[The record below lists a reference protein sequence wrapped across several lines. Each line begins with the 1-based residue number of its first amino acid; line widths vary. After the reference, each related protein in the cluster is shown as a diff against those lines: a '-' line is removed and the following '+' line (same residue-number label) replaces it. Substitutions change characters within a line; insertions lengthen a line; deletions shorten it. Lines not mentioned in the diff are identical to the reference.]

1 MRDNQIIFV
10 KYHTQLMLHI
20 SIYAYINIS
29 IQGSS
34 HSPFTERLKG
44 CKLVTKAFLAIL
56 QFWIPPELHFK
67 HFNIWSI
74 SFAQSTKH
82 FFFNFHYCIWD
93 TSHFCGLI
101 VLHKKLLNS
110 WFVHSFFSSIKAL
123 YLHSICSIFASY
135 HTSSSRVLPT
145 TNAPSKDTFAFWR
158 ITCRKLDL

>member
-1 MRDNQIIFV
+1 MHWVLSEIFLVASFGAWGARHFYKFKLRQFWKVAELLHKMLVWRLCSIFADDATSESCPKRSGFKISKILVLPSEKQSDYICQIS
-10 KYHTQLMLHI
+10 HTVDAAYINI

-82 FFFNFHYCIWD
+82 F
-93 TSHFCGLI
+93 
-101 VLHKKLLNS
+101 
-110 WFVHSFFSSIKAL
+110 
-123 YLHSICSIFASY
+123 
-135 HTSSSRVLPT
+135 
-145 TNAPSKDTFAFWR
+145 
-158 ITCRKLDL
+158 